1 MPSRDYNTDFSF
13 FMFYKTLKKVTKEH
27 QLEIKCEC
35 NSCVPHQL
43 WELLHFFDSMEDDL
57 ESIQE
62 FGFFGDKIA
71 GTSTESNT
79 IQNWNYLN
87 WSFNNGS
94 LHKRCRENIQ
104 DEIKMKYSEQ
114 YRYYRNRGR

>member
-1 MPSRDYNTDFSF
+1 
-13 FMFYKTLKKVTKEH
+13 
-27 QLEIKCEC
+27 
-35 NSCVPHQL
+35 
-43 WELLHFFDSMEDDL
+43 MEDDL

-62 FGFFGDKIA
+62 FGLYGDKLA
-71 GTSTESNT
+71 GATTESNT

-87 WSFNNGS
+87 WSFNNDS

-114 YRYYRNRGR
+114 YRYYLNRGR